1 MTSIGNWAFSGC
13 SSLTSI
19 TIPDSVNYI
28 GDYAFSGC
36 SSLDSII
43 VSENNPSYVVS
54 GGVLYDKDFAN
65 IILASKSL
73 TSVTIPDSVTNI
85 ESYAFQDCSNLAS
98 ITIPGNVTD
107 IDDYA
112 FSGCSSLTSLTYL
125 GVSDPC
131 VNNSNVFNGCPLA
144 TVTVSLDY
152 QGDGFGGKPVKIMT
166 PEEPKDNSSKA
177 GVIAGSVVAAIA
189 VVTAAVV
196 TSVMYIKK
204 LACFGRASDVSS
216 PEGEPV
222 AS

>member
-13 SSLTSI
+13 SSLASI
-19 TIPDSVNYI
+19 TIPDS
-28 GDYAFSGC
+28 
-36 SSLDSII
+36 
-43 VSENNPSYVVS
+43 
-54 GGVLYDKDFAN
+54 
-65 IILASKSL
+65 
-73 TSVTIPDSVTNI
+73 
-85 ESYAFQDCSNLAS
+85 
-98 ITIPGNVTD
+98 VTD

-152 QGDGFGGKPVKIMT
+152 QGDSFGGKPVKIMT

-189 VVTAAVV
+189 VVAAAVV